1 MANLNLGL
9 RFLLELGAL
18 GAVAAWGYHV
28 APRPLL
34 AWLFAV
40 VGAALVALPWG
51 MFVAPKAG
59 ARLEDPWRALV
70 EILVFG
76 GATLALLGIG
86 RERYALVYGAAS
98 AVSLAAMFLL
108 RQRGA

>member
-28 APRPLL
+28 AL
-34 AWLFAV
+34 A
-40 VGAALVALPWG
+40 WG
-51 MFVAPKAG
+51 MFVAPRAG

-86 RERYALVYGAAS
+86 RERYALVYGVAS